1 MSIAFLLN
9 EEITGE
15 FYVKRNKVLY
25 CIENGTGEK
34 AAADN

>member
-1 MSIAFLLN
+1 LPD
-9 EEITGE
+9 EEIIGD

-34 AAADN
+34 KEDNN